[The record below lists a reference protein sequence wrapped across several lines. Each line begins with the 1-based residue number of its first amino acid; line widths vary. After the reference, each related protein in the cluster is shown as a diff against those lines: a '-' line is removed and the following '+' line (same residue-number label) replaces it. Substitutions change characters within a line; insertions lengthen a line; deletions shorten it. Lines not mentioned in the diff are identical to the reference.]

1 MRGIDRP
8 RTVVHSESMPSMTL
22 LPIETPLY
30 NHPLPEIERWLISM
44 GCEQDD
50 SELHCWH
57 INRDDWQAQLSLDVE
72 ELTVR
77 YQSRLVASSSSEAQS
92 IYRTFKYSLSRQ
104 DIENAVFAGP

>member
-1 MRGIDRP
+1 
-8 RTVVHSESMPSMTL
+8 MTL
-22 LPIETPLY
+22 LPTDDTPLY
-30 NHPLPEIERWLISM
+30 NHPLPEIEQWLISM

-57 INRDDWQAQLSLDVE
+57 ITRPDWRAELSLDIE

-77 YQSRLVASSSSEAQS
+77 YHSSNTSSSESQQGSKMAPGQS

-104 DIENAVFAGP
+104 DIENAVFAGPELWIEGRG